1 MRTCGDPPLVI
12 QRPWFARLIEALI
25 RAGVVEVDTVV
36 TRPVVIQIEIGR
48 CRAASAI
55 IA

>member
-25 RAGVVEVDTVV
+25 RAGVVEVDTV